1 MSSAQLR
8 TFAHSEELMS
18 RALKVI
24 PWGIYGAKNPAYF
37 APGSYPIFLS
47 SGEGCR
53 IKDVD
58 GHEYID
64 FLCSFG
70 PVVLGHRHPKVEEAA
85 RAQAARCDSLNLPSE
100 KWVELAELLVSIT
113 PAADW
118 AVFAKSGSDVT
129 TWALR
134 VARAHTGREKIIMAS
149 GTYHGWHDWCVS
161 IRAGIP
167 DAGTELIATFPYN
180 DLGELKRVVA
190 ENKGQV
196 AGIIIT
202 PFRHEFF
209 FDQVMPVPGFPE
221 AVRALCDQEG
231 IVLILD
237 DVRGGFRINLG
248 GSWEPYGVRPDLIC
262 YSKAISNGYPL
273 AVGLGREEL
282 RPAAENVYLS
292 ATFFSASVA
301 MAAAVATVN
310 TLREEGGIDQMRAMG
325 QRLRDGLDQQA
336 RSLGLAITQSGPPA
350 IPFVT
355 FVGDTGGMER
365 SRLFCGECAQRGV
378 FFHPFHNWFLT
389 TAHRERD
396 IDQALAVTEEA
407 FKVVKA
413 RYEA

>member
-8 TFAHSEELMS
+8 TFAHSEELMT
-18 RALKVI
+18 RACKVI

-53 IKDVD
+53 IRDVD
-58 GHEYID
+58 GNEYID

-70 PVVLGHRHPKVEEAA
+70 PIILGHRHPKVEEAV
-85 RAQAARCDSLNLPSE
+85 RAQQARCDSLNLPSE

-134 VARAHTGREKIIMAS
+134 VARAHTGRDKIIMAS
-149 GTYHGWHDWCVS
+149 GSYHGWHDWCAP

-167 DAGTELIATFPYN
+167 AAGDDLVASFPYN
-180 DLGELKRVVA
+180 DLEELKRVAA

-196 AGIIIT
+196 AAIIIT
-202 PFRHEFF
+202 PFRHDFF
-209 FDQVMPVPGFPE
+209 VDQEMPAPGFPE

-231 IVLILD
+231 IVLVLD
-237 DVRGGFRINLG
+237 DVRAGFRLHLG
-248 GSWEPYGVRPDLIC
+248 GSWEPYGVRPDLLL
-262 YSKAISNGYPL
+262 YSKAIANGYAL

-282 RPAAENVYLS
+282 RPAAENVFLS
-292 ATFFSASVA
+292 ATYFSAAVA
-301 MAAAVATVN
+301 MAAAIATIN
-310 TLREEGGIDQMRAMG
+310 TLREEGGIEQMRAMG
-325 QRLRDGLDQQA
+325 QRFRDGLDQQA
-336 RSLGLAITQSGPPA
+336 RSLGLAITQSGPTT
-350 IPFVT
+350 IPFMT
-355 FVGDTGGMER
+355 FAGDTGMER

-378 FFHPFHNWFLT
+378 FFHPFHNWFLM
-389 TAHRERD
+389 TAHKERD
-396 IDQALAVTEEA
+396 IDQTLAVTEEA
-407 FKVVKA
+407 FKIVKA
-413 RYEA
+413 QYEA

>member
-1 MSSAQLR
+1 MSSAPLR
-8 TFAHSEELMS
+8 TFERSEELMS
-18 RALKVI
+18 RALKVV
-24 PWGIYGAKNPAYF
+24 PRGIYGAKSPVF
-37 APGSYPIFLS
+37 FGPGSYPIFLD

-118 AVFAKSGSDVT
+118 AVFAKNGSDVT
-129 TWALR
+129 TWAIR
-134 VARAHTGREKIIMAS
+134 MARAHTGREKIIMAS

-161 IRAGIP
+161 IRHGVP
-167 DAGTELIATFPYN
+167 DAGTDLILTFPYN

-196 AGIIIT
+196 GGIILT

-209 FDQVMPVPGFPE
+209 VNQEMPAPGFPE

-237 DVRGGFRINLG
+237 DVRAGFRLHLG
-248 GSWEPYGVRPDLIC
+248 GSWEPYGVRPDLLL
-262 YSKAISNGYPL
+262 YSKAMANGYAL
-273 AVGLGREEL
+273 SAGLGREEL
-282 RPAAENVYLS
+282 RPAAEDVYLS

-301 MAAAVATVN
+301 MAAAIATIN
-310 TLREEGGIDQMRAMG
+310 TLREEGGIEQMRAMG
-325 QRLRDGLDQQA
+325 QRFRDGLDQQA
-336 RSLGLAITQSGPPA
+336 RSLGLGVTLSGPPA
-350 IPFVT
+350 IPFMS
-355 FVGDTGGMER
+355 FVSDAATMDR
-365 SRLFCGECAQRGV
+365 SRLFCAECAQRGV
-378 FFHPFHNWFLT
+378 FLHPFHNWFLT
-389 TAHRERD
+389 TAHKERD
-396 IDQALAVTEEA
+396 VDEALAVTEEA

-413 RYEA
+413 QFEA